1 MKWTPVLLQYHTV
14 TTLPEQQ
21 CGISLCSATSSTSK
35 AYIKEMAELCKNIK
49 EPKALCNNHIRA
61 IEKKK
66 SSMFHNSFFQM
77 EVAVWD
83 HTIKHE
89 MISHSTCPPLG
100 YLKMKPKIIWHF
112 SLTSTGLIYLGGWFW
127 LSSGSETLY
136 QNSCYS
142 TEEISTSI
150 NSDSSLEM

>member
-1 MKWTPVLLQYHTV
+1 MLLQYHTV

-49 EPKALCNNHIRA
+49 EPKALCNNHISATER
-61 IEKKK
+61 KK

-89 MISHSTCPPLG
+89 MISHSTCPPSWIPEDETKDHMTLEFDVNGLDLFRWLILTFKWLG
-100 YLKMKPKIIWHF
+100 DF
-112 SLTSTGLIYLGGWFW
+112 
-127 LSSGSETLY
+127 
-136 QNSCYS
+136 
-142 TEEISTSI
+142 ISK
-150 NSDSSLEM
+150 